1 MKRGKKL
8 VVGAVVLLILGL
20 SALTGLSFPGSPPGG
35 AVPVARA
42 DDPCDANPPPPSL
55 DCPAPTPTPK

>member
-1 MKRGKKL
+1 MKIGKKL
-8 VVGAVVLLILGL
+8 VVGALVLLMLGL
-20 SALTGLSFPGSPPGG
+20 GALTGLSVPGGPHAG

-42 DDPCDANPPPPSL
+42 DDPCDANPPPPGL